1 MSQAT
6 LTIRN
11 LAIILA
17 ALTTEADA
25 SNLILL
31 NDTTWH
37 AGEVHDLTDVTVQ
50 IANGATLTIEKGG
63 EVKNGRFEVF
73 GALNAVGAPD
83 ALVYFRDVSISMAN
97 NDPLAINEGQINI
110 AYANII
116 GASSYI
122 MPRNGVGYG
131 AVTLTDS
138 IISYTNYMPYLGLG
152 YPIADAHIERN
163 IFYLS
168 GGISTATDNNVSV
181 YIKNNAFAEQLTPAV
196 ENRDSSSGATVAENN
211 SFLSTD
217 RMAFVLQNGYGSDSN
232 SAAISAADNYFGTT
246 DTALID
252 EMIYDRKDDLSV
264 ASFISTSHIS
274 EPSPDAPRLFVGT
287 DGNDTLIGGGAGNGL
302 LVGKE
307 GTDTV
312 VYGNASD
319 QYKVNISS
327 PYFRYDLINVYKI
340 IHIAVS
346 NANGSGGVDLLDD
359 VERLQFSDKSIAFD
373 IDGNAGKAAK
383 ILGAVFGKDAVA
395 NAVNVGIYLQLLDD
409 GMSYEEVMMLAL
421 NTKLGAGFSDS
432 DEIRLLYRNIA
443 GTEPSL
449 ADLNYWIKTIASGQY
464 SQASFGVM
472 EAELELNATRI
483 NLAGLVTTGLTYIN
497 ATDDNTIVGT
507 SGPDVLASSD
517 GNDVID
523 GLSGVDT
530 VVYSDAHDQYV
541 ISLDAPDAIV
551 SNKTGNINIDRLK
564 NVERLQFSDQSLA
577 LDINDNAGKVA
588 KVLGAV
594 FGKDAVANVF
604 YAGIGLQ
611 LLDEGRSYE
620 ALMMLALKT
629 KLGIGFYIGD
639 EVRLLY
645 RNIVGR
651 QPSQA
656 EFDYWTKA
664 TASGQYTQA
673 SLGIMAAELELNAA
687 NINLARLAKTGLSFI
702 DTTDTNAVVGTTSSD
717 RLAGSVKNDV
727 IDGFSGIDTVVYDDA
742 YAQYMVSLN
751 DSVVIVRDSTGNTGI
766 DVLRDVERLRFS
778 DQSLAFDIGGNAGKV
793 ARILGAVFGKES
805 VANAEYAGI
814 GLQLLDD
821 GMSYEELM
829 MLALNT
835 KLGAGFSDAD
845 EVRLLYQN
853 IVGTEPSQADLDY
866 WTGTIASRQY
876 TQASLG
882 IMAAELELN
891 ANNINLTGLA
901 KTGLAYHN

>member
-17 ALTTEADA
+17 ALSTEAAA

-50 IANGATLTIEKGG
+50 IANGATLTIEKGS
-63 EVKNGRFEVF
+63 EVKNGSFEVF

-83 ALVYFRDVSISMAN
+83 ALVYFRDVSISTAN
-97 NDPLAINEGQINI
+97 NDPLAINEGRINI

-116 GASSYI
+116 GASSYLS
-122 MPRNGVGYG
+122 GGGYG
-131 AVTLTDS
+131 SVTLTDS

-152 YPIADAHIERN
+152 YPIADAHVERN

-196 ENRDSSSGATVAENN
+196 ENGDSSSGATVAENN

-217 RMAFVLQNGYGSDSN
+217 RMAFVLKNGYGSGSN
-232 SAAISAADNYFGTT
+232 SAAISAANNYFGTT
-246 DTALID
+246 DAALID
-252 EMIYDRKDDLSV
+252 EMIYDRKDDLSA
-264 ASFISTSHIS
+264 ASFISTSHINA
-274 EPSPDAPRLFVGT
+274 PSPDTPRLFVGT
-287 DGNDTLIGGGAGNGL
+287 DGNDMLIGGGAGNGL
-302 LVGKE
+302 LVGKA

-312 VYGNASD
+312 VYGNASG
-319 QYKVNISS
+319 QYKVNASS
-327 PYFRYDLINVYKI
+327 PYFRYDLVNVYKI
-340 IHIAVS
+340 VHIAVS
-346 NANGSGGVDLLDD
+346 NTNGSAGVDLLDD

-383 ILGAVFGKDAVA
+383 IIGAVFGKDAVA
-395 NAVNVGIYLQLLDD
+395 DAANVGIYLQLLDE
-409 GMSYEEVMMLAL
+409 GRSYEELMMLAL
-421 NTKLGAGFSDS
+421 NMKLGAGFSDA
-432 DEIRLLYRNIA
+432 DEVRLLYQNIV
-443 GTEPSL
+443 GSQPSQ
-449 ADLNYWIKTIASGQY
+449 ADLDHWTGAIASGQY
-464 SQASFGVM
+464 TQASFGVT
-472 EAELELNATRI
+472 EAELELNASHI
-483 NLAGLVTTGLTYIN
+483 NLAGLATTGLSYIN
-497 ATDDNTIVGT
+497 AIDDNTIVGT
-507 SGPDVLASSD
+507 TGPDVLADSD
-517 GNDVID
+517 GNNVID
-523 GLSGVDT
+523 GLSGMDT
-530 VVYSDAHDQYV
+530 VVYSKAHDHYV
-541 ISLDAPDAIV
+541 ISLDASAAMV
-551 SNKTGNINIDRLK
+551 SDKTGNTNMDRLK

-577 LDINDNAGKVA
+577 FDIDGNAGKVA

-594 FGKDAVANVF
+594 FGKEAVANVF

-620 ALMMLALKT
+620 ELMMLALKA

-664 TASGQYTQA
+664 TASGRYTRA

-687 NINLARLAKTGLSFI
+687 HINLARLAKTGLSFI
-702 DTTDTNAVVGTTSSD
+702 DTTDTNAIVGTTNSD
-717 RLAGSVKNDV
+717 MLAGSVRNDV
-727 IDGFSGIDTVVYDDA
+727 IDGFSGIDTVVYNDA
-742 YAQYMVSLN
+742 YAQYMVGLN
-751 DSVVIVRDSTGNTGI
+751 DAVVIVRDSTDNTGI
-766 DVLRDVERLRFS
+766 DVLKNVERLQFA

-814 GLQLLDD
+814 GLQLLDK

-829 MLALNT
+829 VLALNT

-853 IVGTEPSQADLDY
+853 IVGSQPSQTDLDY
-866 WTGTIASRQY
+866 WTGTIASGQY

-901 KTGLAYHN
+901 KTGLAYRN